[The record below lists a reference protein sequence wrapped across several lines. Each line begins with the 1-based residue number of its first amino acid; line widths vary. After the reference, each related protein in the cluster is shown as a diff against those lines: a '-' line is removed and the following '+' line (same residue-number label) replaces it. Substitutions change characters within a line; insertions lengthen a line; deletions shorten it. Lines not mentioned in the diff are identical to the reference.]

1 MNALMQAN
9 EEKAELVTKLNSYKM
24 HIENIMHENSL
35 EVSSQYVTD
44 HKA

>member
-24 HIENIMHENSL
+24 HIEKIVQENSL
-35 EVSSQYVTD
+35 EVSSQD
-44 HKA
+44 AANHKA